1 MDIYIVAHK
10 NGENI
15 SEIEWLLFN
24 ANTAIF
30 VAISWLEQVNF

>member
-10 NGENI
+10 NGEII

-30 VAISWLEQVNF
+30 FSYIMARTS